1 MEIPYGLLGITL
13 GAGGA
18 IAKFGTFS
26 HEQFFL

>member
-18 IAKFGTFS
+18 ITKFGASS